1 MNWGSIRIR
10 LIFWNVVIMALVL
23 VAAGVALTYSVR
35 AFLSAAVDR
44 DLADRAH
51 GAAARWNRFDPQRI
65 PQGPPNTSAP
75 GPSARRSPPPGATEQ
90 ERRGFYRRPRFLN
103 REGRSLVP
111 FAEDIPWDEAT
122 ALVSGQAGV
131 ERYSHLTVEG
141 EALRIFSIPLMRGDE
156 IEGVIQVAHP
166 LTEQQRLEEGLERTL
181 LMLIPLALL
190 VAGIGG
196 AFLTDR
202 ALRPVKR
209 ITAEAARIGAQDLS
223 HRLEVTGR
231 DELSELAATF
241 NGMIARLEAAFHQ
254 LEQAYEQQRR
264 FTADASHELRTP
276 LTTIKANT
284 SLALCGEPT
293 PAEYREALEA
303 ADEAADT
310 MNRIVQDLLLLAR
323 SDGGQLGLSLQPVS
337 IREILTR
344 AAALVS
350 GEGSAPIEIEPIA
363 PDLGVVGDSHHL
375 VRLFVN
381 LLENAVRH
389 TPASGRITLSARME
403 PGAGDHV
410 VVHVADTGEGIPPQ
424 HLAHVCE
431 RFYRVDA
438 ARSHSSRGG
447 TGLGLAICQ
456 SIVQAHS
463 GKLTI
468 ASEVGRGT
476 TVTLLLPRAEL
487 LATEPR
493 VLAATR

>member
-10 LIFWNVVIMALVL
+10 LIFWNGVIMALVL
-23 VAAGVALTYSVR
+23 IAAGMALSYSVR
-35 AFLSAAVDR
+35 TFLSDSINR

-51 GAAARWNRFDPQRI
+51 GAAARWNRFDPARF
-65 PQGPPNTSAP
+65 PQGPPNSAVT
-75 GPSARRSPPPGATEQ
+75 GQTARRSPPPGASEP
-90 ERRGFYRRPRFLN
+90 EKRGFYRRPRYLN
-103 REGRSLVP
+103 REGKPLMPFSEDVAWDEGASLVSS
-111 FAEDIPWDEAT
+111 
-122 ALVSGQAGV
+122 LAGV
-131 ERYSHLTVEG
+131 ERYSTLVVEG

-156 IEGVIQVAHP
+156 IEGVVQVAHP
-166 LTEQQRLEEGLERTL
+166 LTEQRRLEDGLERTL

-190 VAGIGG
+190 VAGVGG

-209 ITAEAARIGAQDLS
+209 ITEEAARIGAQDLS
-223 HRLEVTGR
+223 HRLEVTGK

-254 LEQAYEQQRR
+254 MEQAYEQQRR

-303 ADEAADT
+303 ADEAADS

-323 SDGGQLGLSLQPVS
+323 SDGGQLGLSLQAVS
-337 IREILTR
+337 VRELLDR
-344 AAALVS
+344 AAAQVVDD
-350 GEGSAPIEIEPIA
+350 ACAHIEVQPA
-363 PDLGVVGDSHHL
+363 VADFSVVGDAHHL

-381 LLENAVRH
+381 LLENAARH
-389 TPASGRITLSARME
+389 TPATGRITLSAQAD
-403 PGAGDHV
+403 PQDANQV
-410 VVHVADTGEGIPPQ
+410 VIRVTDTGEGIPPQ

-438 ARSHSSRGG
+438 ARAHDSRGG

-456 SIVQAHS
+456 SIVQAHTGTLGITS
-463 GKLTI
+463 D
-468 ASEVGRGT
+468 VGRGT
-476 TVTLLLPRAEL
+476 TVTVTLPRADAAVADPREL
-487 LATEPR
+487 I
-493 VLAATR
+493 AAR

>member
-1 MNWGSIRIR
+1 MKWGSIRLR
-10 LIFWNVVIMALVL
+10 LIFWNGVIMALVL
-23 VAAGVALTYSVR
+23 IAAGVTLTYSVR
-35 AFLSAAVDR
+35 AFLSGAVDR

-51 GAAARWNRFDPQRI
+51 GAAARWNRFDPTRM
-65 PQGPPNTSAP
+65 PQGPPNT
-75 GPSARRSPPPGATEQ
+75 PSPNTASRRSPPPGASDL

-103 REGRSLVP
+103 REGHSLVP
-111 FAEDIPWDEAT
+111 FAEDIPWDDAA
-122 ALVSGQAGV
+122 ALVSAQAGV
-131 ERYSHLTVEG
+131 ERYSTLMVEG
-141 EALRIFSIPLMRGDE
+141 EALRIFSIPLLRENE

-166 LTEQQRLEEGLERTL
+166 LTEQARLEDGLARTL

-190 VAGIGG
+190 VAGVGG

-223 HRLEVTGR
+223 HRLEVTGK
-231 DELSELAATF
+231 DELSELASTF
-241 NGMIARLEAAFHQ
+241 NGMIARLEAAFQ
-254 LEQAYEQQRR
+254 QMEQAYEQQRR

-293 PAEYREALEA
+293 AAEYREALEA
-303 ADEAADT
+303 ADEAADS

-323 SDGGQLGLSLQPVS
+323 SDGGQLGLSLQPVAV
-337 IREILTR
+337 RELLSR
-344 AAALVS
+344 AATLVRD
-350 GEGSAPIEIEPIA
+350 GESAHVELQPLPA
-363 PDLGVVGDSHHL
+363 DLGVIGDAHHL

-389 TPASGRITLSARME
+389 TPASGRITLSAQPDPKDPNQLVIR
-403 PGAGDHV
+403 V
-410 VVHVADTGEGIPPQ
+410 TDTGEGIPPQ

-438 ARSHSSRGG
+438 ARSHGTRGG

-463 GKLTI
+463 GTLSL

-476 TVTLLLPRAEL
+476 TVTVTLPRAEL
-487 LATEPR
+487 AVSEPR
-493 VLAATR
+493 ELSATR